1 MRKGSGDTME
11 SVRKQVETAVAFIQ
25 SHLRIQPE
33 IGLVLGTGLGA
44 VAEALGD
51 ASVIPYNEIP
61 HFPVS
66 TAPSHEGRLVCG
78 RWVGKSVIVMQ
89 GRFHLFEGY
98 TPQQIAFPLRVMKD
112 LGVRMLV
119 ISAAAGGLNPQ
130 FRAGDLML
138 ITDHINLTGHNPL
151 RGLNLDEWGPRFPD
165 MAEPYSKNLQ
175 DLVVATALSERVAL
189 QRGVY
194 VGVLGPSLETAAE
207 TRFLRTTGAD
217 AVGMSVIMEVITAV
231 HCGMEVLGLAV
242 VTNVNLPDC
251 YQPAVV
257 EEIIATA
264 EKAGPRLM
272 LLVAKLLEA
281 L

>member
-1 MRKGSGDTME
+1 ME

-89 GRFHLFEGY
+89 GRFHLFEGF

-264 EKAGPRLM
+264 EKAGPRIMHLI
-272 LLVAKLLEA
+272 AKLLEA
-281 L
+281 LYTA